1 MNNFK
6 MSQTDREQFRNDYSN
21 TFLRDILGRTSV
33 GHDPRNWI
41 GSDCGINYARAL
53 QVAFDRVT
61 NHSLWSD
68 LPNNPNHVPGA

>member
-1 MNNFK
+1 MSNFK
-6 MSQTDREQFRNDYSN
+6 MSRTDREQFRNDHSN
-21 TFLRDILGRTSV
+21 TFLRDVLGRVCT
-33 GHDPRNWI
+33 GHDPRNHI
-41 GSDCGINYARAL
+41 GMDFGICYARAL